1 MMVTAWNCR
10 AGGGEVLVSQEVKQ
24 AGGGQRPGPAE
35 HTLGEKIE
43 WLIRHRWPDGAAP
56 PRTNADV
63 AEAIAAA
70 TREELS
76 STGIWKLRTGRGD
89 NPTLKTMTAMARF
102 FSVPVGYFGEGETAE
117 SIGDEV
123 ALLALL
129 RGNGIS
135 RESLR
140 AMAGLSGPGRQAVA
154 EIVQTIARMEQAQV
168 GKDDAPEAA
177 QS

>member
-1 MMVTAWNCR
+1 MLMTAWNFR
-10 AGGGEVLVSQEVKQ
+10 VGAGEVLVSQDVKQ
-24 AGGGQRPGPAE
+24 AGDRERPGPAG

-43 WLIRHRWPDGAAP
+43 WLITHRWPVSAPP
-56 PRTNADV
+56 PRTNADI
-63 AEAIAAA
+63 AEAITAA
-70 TREELS
+70 TGEELS

-102 FSVPVGYFGEGETAE
+102 FGVPVGYFGEGEAAE

-140 AMAGLSGPGRQAVA
+140 AMASLSSPGRRAVA
-154 EIVQTIARMEQAQV
+154 EIIETIARMEQAQV
-168 GKDDAPEAA
+168 GEHDDLETAEG
-177 QS
+177 